1 MDATRERVLQKMIKH
16 EQIKDHTYQIKNITD
31 GDGEKSRHLLL
42 MEK

>member
-1 MDATRERVLQKMIKH
+1 MWMPLERGCYKMIKH

-31 GDGEKSRHLLL
+31 GDGEKSRHLLV